1 MNKFSSNYEG
11 APALQKFLHCL
22 NSFFQDDA
30 TGKAY
35 AVQRTVALDLT
46 MGPLTGCALETIAQD
61 AQEDP
66 SRLLDYAMIVIDSG
80 NRHGDS
86 WKAIFHPKQLILNFI
101 REDMD

>member
-1 MNKFSSNYEG
+1 MRCSVLLRLISRWG
-11 APALQKFLHCL
+11 HSPAAPF
-22 NSFFQDDA
+22 
-30 TGKAY
+30 
-35 AVQRTVALDLT
+35 
-46 MGPLTGCALETIAQD
+46 ETID
-61 AQEDP
+61 ARTHKKIP